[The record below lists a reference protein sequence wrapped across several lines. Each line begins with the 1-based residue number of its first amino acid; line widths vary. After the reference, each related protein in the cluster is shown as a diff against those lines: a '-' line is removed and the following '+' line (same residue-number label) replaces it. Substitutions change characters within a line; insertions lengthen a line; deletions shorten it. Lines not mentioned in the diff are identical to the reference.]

1 MIYNKEFCIDNI
13 ESLKGEIWK
22 EIEETNGRYYCSN
35 MGRIK
40 SYCNYN
46 AIIMKITI
54 TDKNYEKVQIIKNG
68 ISYNKFVHCLVATCF
83 SEQCGKPKS
92 ND

>member
-1 MIYNKEFCIDNI
+1 
-13 ESLKGEIWK
+13 
-22 EIEETNGRYYCSN
+22 

-40 SYCNYN
+40 SYCGYK
-46 AIIMKITI
+46 AILMRLTI
-54 TDKNYEKVQIIKNG
+54 TDKNYEKVQIIQNG

-92 ND
+92 NDWQCHHIDFNSRNNKSNNLI